1 MATLQNIRSK
11 GPLLV
16 IAVGLALFAFIA
28 GDAWRVLQPHQ
39 SQDVGEVNGDVLSA
53 QDYQSMVDEYA
64 EVVKFTS
71 GTSALSD
78 DQLNQLRDEVWRT
91 YVNNQL
97 IEAEAEKLGLTVS
110 KEEIKSIINEG
121 THPLLAQTPF
131 RNPQTGAF
139 DKDMLMK
146 FLADYAKMNQGQMP
160 AQYADYYNSLYKVW
174 SFIEKTLV
182 QTRLQEKY
190 SNLIAKSLLSNPVEA
205 QMTFDGRI
213 DQKDMLLAA
222 VPYSS
227 IVDSTITV
235 TDAELK
241 AAYDEKKEQYRQYVE
256 TRNIKYIDVQV
267 TASDEDKAEL
277 RKEMDEYTAQLAGA
291 TSDYSTLVRSTGSEQ
306 PYVDLYYTTR
316 ALPSD
321 VVARLDSV
329 AMGDVYGPY
338 YNALDNTMNSFKKLA
353 KASMPDSIQYRQ
365 IQVAAETPEKT
376 KTLADSIY
384 NAIKG
389 GADFAEVAK
398 KYGQT
403 GESIWI
409 TSANY
414 EGAQVDG
421 DNLKYITAV
430 TTGET
435 NDLQNLSLAQG
446 NVILQVTG
454 KKAYKDKYKVAVV
467 KRAVEFSKDTYSKA
481 YNDFSQFIAANNTLD
496 KLVAN
501 AEDAGYRL
509 LDRTD
514 LYSAE
519 HSIGGVRG
527 TKEALRWVFSAKPG
541 EVSSLYE
548 CGESDHMMVVGLVS
562 VAPEGYRSLAAVQND
577 LRMQLVRDKKAEKI
591 MADMKAAN
599 ASTFDQY
606 RGLANAVTDSVKHVT
621 FDAPAFVSV
630 LRSSEPLVSAYAS
643 VGAMNQLSA
652 PIKGNAGVFVLQPY
666 AEEKLNET
674 YDEKA
679 EVDKLQGMYTNLV
692 VRQFVNDLYLKANV
706 KDDRYLF
713 F

>member
-71 GTSALSD
+71 GTNALSD

-267 TASDEDKAEL
+267 TASDEDKVEL

-365 IQVAAETPEKT
+365 IQVVAETPEKT

-403 GESIWI
+403 GGSIWI

-541 EVSSLYE
+541 EVSGLYE

-606 RGLANAVTDSVKHVT
+606 KGLANAVTDSVKHVT